1 MSAKKLL
8 QPLVHN
14 LVSQLSA
21 SGHVLK
27 NHDCYQLLH
36 AAIGSVSP
44 EIASRTKLPFLA
56 VRFHDR
62 DSRQYNLYDTMLRAK
77 KLLTIS
83 DLQAAAVAEQVIE
96 SLRDAGIGIN
106 QAQLLLDSSIPRQV
120 KSSAFKAL
128 MKNLELNDAG
138 LKIAP
143 ATATLA
149 IAAGMVPKPDTS
161 WQRRFATAGA
171 FPTHRH
177 SELVELVSKSECYLW
192 VFPPASSDST
202 LQASHD
208 RFIGQG
214 QHASAELSMGFSII
228 EAGWLRAKF
237 PLNRSRSGETYTQ
250 YRLTSPMWSCRINS
264 GTWGL
269 GNLLVSSIQDGA
281 PYSSDRL
288 HDLLPGGLKSLPRI
302 HGCHTCRTLFIEPT
316 AGYEDVPTRCNCAL
330 STPASEKS
338 NTTPASE

>member
-21 SGHVLK
+21 SGHALK

-56 VRFHDR
+56 VRVHDR
-62 DSRQYNLYDTMLRAK
+62 ESRQYNLYDTMLRAK
-77 KLLTIS
+77 KLLNIS
-83 DLQAAAVAEQVIE
+83 DLQAVAVAEQVIE
-96 SLRDAGIGIN
+96 LLRGAGIGIN
-106 QAQLLLDSSIPRQV
+106 QVQLLLDCSIPRQV
-120 KSSAFKAL
+120 KRSAFKAL
-128 MKNLELNDAG
+128 LKNLELNDAG
-138 LKIAP
+138 LKMDP

-149 IAAGMVPKPDTS
+149 IAAGLITKPDTT
-161 WQRRFATAGA
+161 WQKRFEQAAA
-171 FPTHRH
+171 FPKKR
-177 SELVELVSKSECYLW
+177 SELVDLVTESECYFW
-192 VFPPASSDST
+192 VLPPASSDST
-202 LQASHD
+202 RQASHD
-208 RFIGQG
+208 RYIGQG
-214 QHASAELSMGFSII
+214 QHASAELGMGFSII
-228 EAGWLRAKF
+228 EAGWTRPKS
-237 PLNRSRSGETYTQ
+237 PLNRSRGGETFTQ
-250 YRLTSPMWSCRINS
+250 YRLTSPMWSCRVNS

-316 AGYEDVPTRCNCAL
+316 AGYEDVPTRCNCAI
-330 STPASEKS
+330 STLVSEKS
-338 NTTPASE
+338 STTPASE